1 MNGRDSGP
9 QPEYFMKRTLLC
21 AAFSV
26 AAAIATAF
34 PGRAQVIIGTGPDL
48 VNLVVQ
54 APQFIETPLW
64 YQYRYDAGNFID
76 PTDPLRGSD
85 VLVAVTSDPLS
96 KLALTFGGSTDSGF
110 FVGSLAYDGG
120 QPVGSDFVNNL
131 YWTYFVAGGT
141 VNKVDELFAPV
152 IDENGLPVVD
162 SIPAGTWS
170 LAPVGASLR
179 YPTSGS
185 WDGLVYGQ
193 WGADPVTSD
202 FVYMGDQPAISP
214 VPEPSSIALLLGA
227 VTFFV
232 VRWLRRGFARV
243 GA

>member
-1 MNGRDSGP
+1 
-9 QPEYFMKRTLLC
+9 MKKAISSAAILVAVTLS
-21 AAFSV
+21 AAFPVS
-26 AAAIATAF
+26 
-34 PGRAQVIIGTGPDL
+34 GRAQIVIGTGPDL
-48 VNLVVQ
+48 VNLVIQ
-54 APQFIETPLW
+54 APPPISEEDPLSLW
-64 YQYRYDAGNFID
+64 YEYRYDAASFID

-85 VLVAVTSDPLS
+85 VLVAVANDPLS

-120 QPVGSDFVNNL
+120 QPVGSDFLNNR

-162 SIPAGTWS
+162 SISAGTWS

-193 WGADPVTSD
+193 WGEDPVTSD
-202 FVYMGDQPAISP
+202 FVYMGDQPTISP
-214 VPEPSSIALLLGA
+214 VPEPSSIALLLGGGA
-227 VTFFV
+227 FFV
-232 VRWLRRGFARV
+232 VRWIRRGFVRV